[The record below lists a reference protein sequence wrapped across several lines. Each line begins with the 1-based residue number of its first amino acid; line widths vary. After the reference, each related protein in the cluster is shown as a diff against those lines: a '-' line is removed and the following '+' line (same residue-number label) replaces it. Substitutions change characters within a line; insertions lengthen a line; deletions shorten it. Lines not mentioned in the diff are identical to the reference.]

1 MPGLLCFWADVHKGK
16 SAASAVIR
24 IDPIAATIMAV
35 GAPRAEATR
44 DFKLMIL

>member
-1 MPGLLCFWADVHKGK
+1 MPGLRCFCADVHKGM

-24 IDPIAATIMAV
+24 IDPIVATIMAV